1 MPTTRSGS
9 EGFPD
14 DRAVNFVLG
23 FPTAVAPEYRN
34 RSSLASSPPLFVLRV
49 PETGYAAGVDRVVGA
64 LRASLYDNG
73 KLVPFAHLP
82 PEDDSALL
90 SETAGIQLL
99 SGAPEYMT
107 PDRFPHFR
115 VMRDLVTYIRRNPD
129 AWRQG
134 PQTRSLR
141 LYASE
146 QRAQRGGLLGFT
158 RRETEAPDLGLGGLP
173 GFLVKVSWLSF
184 VQRMPKWLWACWTSR
199 KVMRGWLGAEKIA
212 GGGKKLFRVM
222 DTVGAVWGA
231 QLSRDPN
238 HEEAL
243 QQIDRLLFRAL
254 LEDLRTPAIGRIRPG
269 RRRRTGRPVLLVELP
284 PPGTPGARAADR
296 FLRSVDEARATAGP
310 PGPLVVAVGQP
321 SETLLADLDCRDE
334 FTFAQ
339 ASQHLGQSDKPTV
352 LVTFTEEAM
361 AGPGLDLRK
370 VTPRTFKFSRTIPTG
385 IVTCVTVVALIAAGL
400 VTRRALTPDVD
411 HSCVGG
417 SESVAESA
425 RTTPVPVDSK
435 GWYEAAVREIDEQNK
450 RAEQAA
456 AQGRTVRTVVAF
468 VSSVPTDENETRF
481 DGTIPEL
488 RGIAMWQKKV
498 LDDAVSNDS
507 AVRLR
512 VEVRPTGRAF
522 ANAVAEA
529 KRLVARVRDE
539 PGVQSAEA
547 YARVVGVL
555 AYAQSRDETRDALQ
569 VLGAAKIPTIGTTA
583 TADEMLGGDASLSY
597 WPFTPANSTEARIEA
612 DFASGQNIVAAPGS
626 GSGDSCSPARRALV
640 IESSAD
646 LYSRS
651 LADKFR
657 AGFPGASQVFNFNQ
671 DGDFEPA
678 PPAGATSVSSADE
691 LARQLCK
698 ALKEQPESV
707 VYWSARARDFTA
719 FIDAMDNQGTCIGDD
734 ITVLGGNELTNVAQT
749 GAFNNKNWLRLY
761 YSAHRQPASD
771 PRVSDKTRQF
781 VDDYNAFVQS
791 TTKGTDPWVQDGHS
805 AVSYDAFHV
814 LSQAVDQARLRD
826 ESVSRESVLVALGA
840 GVTFNGATG
849 YVSYDQGNN
858 APPVDKTL
866 VLLRQ
871 LADRTEAVVV
881 CGAYEQGA
889 SSRAQGPPCS
899 R

>member
-1 MPTTRSGS
+1 MN

-14 DRAVNFVLG
+14 DRAMDFVLG

-34 RSSLASSPPLFVLRV
+34 RSSLATSPPLIILRV
-49 PETGYAAGVDRVVGA
+49 PETAYASGVDRVVGA

-82 PEDDSALL
+82 VENDSALL
-90 SETAGIQLL
+90 SDTAGIQLL
-99 SGAPEYMT
+99 TGAPEHMT

-115 VMRDLVTYIRRNPD
+115 VMRDLVTYIRKNPG
-129 AWRQG
+129 AWGQG
-134 PQTRSLR
+134 PQTRTLR
-141 LYASE
+141 LHASE
-146 QRAQRGGLLGFT
+146 QRAQRGGLLAFT
-158 RRETEAPDLGLGGLP
+158 RMEGPALDGLP
-173 GFLVKVSWLSF
+173 GFLVKIGWLSF
-184 VQRMPKWLWACWTSR
+184 VQRMPKRLWAWRTSR
-199 KVMRGWLGAEKIA
+199 KVMRGWLGAETIA

-222 DTVGAVWGA
+222 DTAGAVWGA
-231 QLSRDPN
+231 QLKNDPN

-243 QQIDRLLFRAL
+243 QQLDRLLFRAL
-254 LEDLRTPAIGRIRPG
+254 LEDLRTPSIGRVLPG

-284 PPGTPGARAADR
+284 PPGTPGVRAAER
-296 FLRSVDEARATAGP
+296 FLRSVHEARTTARP
-310 PGPLVVAVGQP
+310 PGPLVVAVGRP
-321 SETLLADLDCRDE
+321 SAALLAGLGDPAEL
-334 FTFAQ
+334 TFAQ
-339 ASQHLGQSDKPTV
+339 ASLHLGQSDRPSA
-352 LVTFTEEAM
+352 LVPISEEAM
-361 AGPGLDLRK
+361 TGPGLDLRK
-370 VTPRTFKFSRTIPTG
+370 VTPRTFKFSRMLPTG
-385 IVTCVTVVALIAAGL
+385 ITACVTALAVTAAVLIARQVSAS
-400 VTRRALTPDVD
+400 PVD
-411 HSCVGG
+411 HHCVGG
-417 SESVAESA
+417 AESVAESA
-425 RTTPVPVDSK
+425 RATPVPIDSK
-435 GWYEAAVREIDEQNK
+435 GWYDSAVREIDEQNK

-456 AQGRTVRTVVAF
+456 AQGKIVRTVVAF
-468 VSSVPTDENETRF
+468 ASSVPTDENETRF

-507 AVRLR
+507 TVRLR
-512 VEVRPTGRAF
+512 VEVRPTGRQFVSAVPE
-522 ANAVAEA
+522 AKKLVAEM
-529 KRLVARVRDE
+529 RNE
-539 PGVQSAEA
+539 PGAKSRKA

-555 AYAQSRDETRDALQ
+555 AYAQSRDETREALR

-612 DFASGQNIVAAPGS
+612 DFASGQNIVALPGS
-626 GSGDSCSPARRALV
+626 GSPDNPGDNCSPARRALV

-651 LADKFR
+651 LADDFR
-657 AGFPGASQVFNFNQ
+657 AEFPRGRTQVFNFNQ
-671 DGDFEPA
+671 AGDFEPA
-678 PPAGATSVSSADE
+678 PPTGATSLSSSDE

-698 ALKEQPESV
+698 ALRAEPESV
-707 VYWSARARDFTA
+707 VYWSARARDFKA
-719 FIDAMDNQGTCIGDD
+719 FIDSMDTQGTCIDND

-749 GAFNNKNWLRLY
+749 GAFNNKDWLRLY
-761 YSAHRQPASD
+761 YSAHRLPASD
-771 PRVSDKTRQF
+771 PRISDKTRQF
-781 VDDYNAFVQS
+781 VDDYNAFVHR
-791 TTKGTDPWVQDGHS
+791 TTKGADPWVQDGHS

-871 LADRTEAVVV
+871 LADRPEAVVV